1 MPSTRTE
8 ISTKQASSYMLRLCK
23 LWAQMGTADY
33 TPQSA
38 RIHFDGWT
46 LEMDA
51 TRDGLEITID
61 ATQERTLARHKQMVA
76 DQLQRFARQETLEFY
91 WY

>member
-1 MPSTRTE
+1 MPSTRAE
-8 ISTKQASSYMLRLCK
+8 ISTKQASSYLLRLCK
-23 LWAQMGTADY
+23 LWAQLGTADY

-46 LEMDA
+46 IEMDA
-51 TRDGLEITID
+51 TRDKLEITID
-61 ATQERTLARHKQMVA
+61 ALQERTLSRHTQMVA
-76 DQLQRFARQETLEFY
+76 DQLQRFARQETLEFH